1 MTSPNRCLTERNIRN
16 TRLSLL
22 FSVLDR
28 VNWAVLDTFG
38 QYQTGTVAAVELL
51 ETTTG
56 SEKIIGYK
64 EITVLFL

>member
-1 MTSPNRCLTERNIRN
+1 M
-16 TRLSLL
+16 L

-38 QYQTGTVAAVELL
+38 QYQTGIVAAVELL